1 MTTCKRGDLV
11 VVEVRFT
18 DGSGTKRRPA
28 LVVSGEDI
36 NGKLSD
42 VLVCPVSSQP
52 RYLKHP
58 GPADVPIQE
67 WKAVG
72 LKFPSTVRV
81 GKTLSV
87 DKKIIVKR
95 IGKLPKPAYE
105 AVENALRL
113 IFGI

>member
-28 LVVSGEDI
+28 LVVSGGDF
-36 NGKLSD
+36 NGKLPD

-67 WKAVG
+67 WKTVG

-87 DKKIIVKR
+87 DKNIIVKR
-95 IGKLPKPAYE
+95 IGKLPKTNCE
-105 AVENALRL
+105 AVENTLRL
-113 IFGI
+113 MLGL